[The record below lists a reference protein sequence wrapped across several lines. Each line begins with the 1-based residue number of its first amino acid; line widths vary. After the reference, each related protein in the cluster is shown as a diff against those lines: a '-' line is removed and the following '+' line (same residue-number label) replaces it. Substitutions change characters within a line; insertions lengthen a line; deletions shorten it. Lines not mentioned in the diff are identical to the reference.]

1 MENTMSYRTILVHVD
16 HTAAAAARIKLAAQL
31 AARDEAHLIG
41 SAMSGVPR
49 FMYAGDPFDAS
60 GAVIAEYLTVSRKR
74 AEDALA
80 RFDAITSSMGLASA
94 ERRNSQEDEHFSLCM
109 QARYADLLVL
119 GQFQPGGGD
128 HAILRDLPQYV
139 ILHCGKPVL
148 IVPYAGEFP
157 TLGERPLIAWDGSL
171 QAARA
176 VAGAIP
182 LLRRAGN
189 ATLAVF
195 APETG
200 SHAHGEEPGADIALY
215 LARHGVKVDVQ
226 RHPAPIDVGNAILSL
241 AADLNADLLV
251 MGAYGHSR
259 LREVMVGGA
268 TRTVLETMTLPV
280 LMAH

>member
-1 MENTMSYRTILVHVD
+1 
-16 HTAAAAARIKLAAQL
+16 
-31 AARDEAHLIG
+31 LIG

-60 GAVIAEYLTVSRKR
+60 GAIIADYLALARNR

-80 RFDAITSSMGLASA
+80 RFDAIASATGLASA
-94 ERRNSQEDEHFSLCM
+94 ERRNCQEDEHYALCM

-119 GQFQPGGGD
+119 GQAEAAGGD
-128 HAILRDLPQYV
+128 SSPMRDLPQYV

-148 IVPYAGEFP
+148 VVPYAGEFP
-157 TLGERPLIAWDGSL
+157 SLGQRPLIAWDGSL
-171 QAARA
+171 EASRA

-182 LLRRAGN
+182 LMRRSGKAV
-189 ATLAVF
+189 LAIF
-195 APETG
+195 APEVG
-200 SHAHGEEPGADIALY
+200 SHAHGEEPGADIALF
-215 LARHGVKVDVQ
+215 LARHGIKVEVQ
-226 RHPAPIDVGNAILSL
+226 RHAAPIDIGNAILSL